1 MLKFADRFDRI
12 ISMILL
18 AFAMLMVVYQVFQLI
33 WNSILSIELH
43 ISEAGLKYAPEYGHV
58 ISILFFNVLLILEIM
73 QTIQVFSDDHVV
85 KVRIILIVCLIAVS
99 RKILALGEQ
108 TVNPLGELSLASLI
122 LSLSVGYFLV
132 SRNTKETKE
141 NEEKDKNAKPTEFS
155 GEQKEVK

>member
-1 MLKFADRFDRI
+1 MLKFADHFDRI

-33 WNSILSIELH
+33 WNSIESIELH
-43 ISEAGLKYAPEYGHV
+43 IRETGLKYAPEYGRV

-73 QTIQVFSDDHVV
+73 QTIRVFSYNHVL

-108 TVNPLGELSLASLI
+108 
-122 LSLSVGYFLV
+122 
-132 SRNTKETKE
+132 
-141 NEEKDKNAKPTEFS
+141 
-155 GEQKEVK
+155 